1 MRIRRTFIYQ
11 YTHLWVKMLKKL
23 ETELKIRGFS
33 ARTVETY
40 LYHNKRF
47 LDYVKK
53 DPKEVIEDDAK
64 NYMAYLMSEL
74 KYSPRSVNL
83 ALSALKFSFSEI
95 LQNTAFN
102 AVKAPKSEKKLPTVL
117 TKDEIKKIL
126 DAVENPKHRL
136 LIEFMYSSG
145 LRVSECVSL
154 KIDDLDLKEKM
165 GKIRHGKGNKERHI
179 ILSSNLIGHFNDY
192 LSTKKDKSQFIFSVK
207 GRPIS
212 VRQAQKVVKGAAEKA
227 GIKKRVFCHALRSS
241 FATHL
246 LEAGTDIRVI
256 QELLGHSD
264 LSTTQIYTKV
274 STQQLKKVKSPL
286 DTL

>member
-1 MRIRRTFIYQ
+1 
-11 YTHLWVKMLKKL
+11 MLDKL

-33 ARTVETY
+33 KRTVDSY
-40 LYHNKRF
+40 IFHNQKF
-47 LDYVKK
+47 LNFVN
-53 DPKEVIEDDAK
+53 KEPQSVNEDDAK
-64 NYMAYLMSEL
+64 GYMAHLMSNK
-74 KYSPRSVNL
+74 KYSPSSVNL
-83 ALSALKFSFSEI
+83 ALSSLKFFYNEI
-95 LQNTAFN
+95 IQNSAFN
-102 AVKAPKSEKKLPTVL
+102 AVKAPKLEKKLPTVL
-117 TKDEIKKIL
+117 TKDEVKKLLGAI
-126 DAVENPKHRL
+126 ENPKHKL
-136 LIEFMYSSG
+136 LVEFMYSSG

-154 KIDDLDLKEKM
+154 KIDDLDLNEKI
-165 GKIRHGKGNKERHI
+165 GKIKHGKGNKERYI
-179 ILSSNLIGHFNDY
+179 ILSDNLIQHLSDY
-192 LSTKKDKSQFIFSVK
+192 ISKKKDKSQYIFSIK
-207 GRPIS
+207 DRHITI
-212 VRQAQKVVKGAAEKA
+212 RQAQKVVKEASKKA